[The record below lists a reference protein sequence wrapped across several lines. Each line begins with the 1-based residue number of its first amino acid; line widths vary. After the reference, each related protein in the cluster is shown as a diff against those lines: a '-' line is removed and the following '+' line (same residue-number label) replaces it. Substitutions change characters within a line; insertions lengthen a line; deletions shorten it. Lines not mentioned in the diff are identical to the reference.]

1 MCIRDSLYDTGINLA
16 RGAQQGGDGL
26 ARLVS
31 AAADASMS
39 VGAFADFIAENSRV
53 SVAIGVEAMA
63 GLSDSVRRALIPMG
77 SLALTTS
84 EANEYIGD
92 YLELQR
98 GLGVLD
104 TMSRL
109 EQTQS
114 QTEYLVMLTSLTA
127 ITGKRRKQIAQE
139 IQDAMK
145 NTPLTAW
152 MLNMNAEDRAAAEKT
167 TKRLTGFLTAINPQA
182 AQSFTEALGKG
193 DVYLT
198 EWGQDMAAAGFTQ
211 EMAAYN
217 QLITQIRN
225 GRVSEEQAEAE
236 MLRIQE
242 MMKANNCLL
251 YTSDAAD
258 E

>member
-1 MCIRDSLYDTGINLA
+1 MLGSILGGLGKAVGGLIGGIVTLGSALLGIIDAVGDSFMNLYDTGINLA

-114 QTEYLVMLTSLTA
+114 QTEYLVMLSL
-127 ITGKRRKQIAQE
+127 IHI
-139 IQDAMK
+139 
-145 NTPLTAW
+145 
-152 MLNMNAEDRAAAEKT
+152 
-167 TKRLTGFLTAINPQA
+167 
-182 AQSFTEALGKG
+182 
-193 DVYLT
+193 
-198 EWGQDMAAAGFTQ
+198 
-211 EMAAYN
+211 
-217 QLITQIRN
+217 
-225 GRVSEEQAEAE
+225 
-236 MLRIQE
+236 
-242 MMKANNCLL
+242 
-251 YTSDAAD
+251 
-258 E
+258 